1 MRALALAFALL
12 AAAPAAGERRM
23 LEAAEA
29 EAFRAVG
36 RLNIAGARFCTAT
49 LIAER
54 RVLTAAHC
62 LFQPRTGRAVPMS
75 ELRFVPGHRLQA
87 NAGVH
92 RVTRAAV
99 APGFVLKAEP
109 RPGDLGADIALLEL
123 DGPAAVPPIEVG
135 PLAEGTA
142 FAIVSYGR
150 RRAQA
155 PSMDEACPLRGVM
168 GALLLVGCA
177 VEGGVSGAPV
187 LAGGRVVAVVSSM
200 GRLPWGEEFALTVL
214 AGPWVERLEAR
225 LTSE

>member
-12 AAAPAAGERRM
+12 AAAPAAGEQRM
-23 LEAAEA
+23 LGAEEA

-36 RLNIAGARFCTAT
+36 RLNVAGARFCTAT

-54 RVLTAAHC
+54 RALTAAHC
-62 LFQPRTGRAVPMS
+62 LFHPRTGRAVPLS
-75 ELRFVPGHRLQA
+75 ELRFVPGHRLDA

-92 RVTRAAV
+92 AVTRAAI
-99 APGFVLKAEP
+99 APRFVLKAEP
-109 RPGDLGADIALLEL
+109 RPVDLGTDIALLEL
-123 DGPAAVPPIEVG
+123 DGVAAAPPIEVG

-142 FAIVSYGR
+142 SIVSYGR

-155 PSMDEACPLRGVM
+155 PSIDEACPLRGVI

-177 VEGGVSGAPV
+177 VEEGVSGAPV
-187 LAGGRVVAVVSSM
+187 LAEGRVVAVVSSM

-214 AGPWVERLEAR
+214 AAPWVERLEAR